1 MQSFS
6 YIRPAT
12 LQEAVDAF
20 ASLGTNARYVAGGTS
35 LYDLMKLDIEMPAHL
50 VDVTAVEGLG
60 QIETD
65 GDTLRFGSRAL
76 MADVAAHAVIF
87 RDYPVLSEALSKA
100 ASQQLR
106 NMATVGG
113 NLLQRTRCM
122 YFRNGADGVYPCNKR
137 APGSGCAAIGGLDRG
152 QAVLGAS
159 QACTAVSPGDWPV
172 ALTAMDAS
180 IEVLGP
186 AGTRTFPIGDLYL
199 LPVKHRIW
207 NLRSSP
213 VR

>member
-20 ASLGTNARYVAGGTS
+20 ASLGTNARYIAGGTT

-76 MADVAAHAVIF
+76 MADVAAHAVIS

-100 ASQQLR
+100 ASQ
-106 NMATVGG
+106 
-113 NLLQRTRCM
+113 
-122 YFRNGADGVYPCNKR
+122 
-137 APGSGCAAIGGLDRG
+137 
-152 QAVLGAS
+152 
-159 QACTAVSPGDWPV
+159 
-172 ALTAMDAS
+172 
-180 IEVLGP
+180 
-186 AGTRTFPIGDLYL
+186 
-199 LPVKHRIW
+199 
-207 NLRSSP
+207 
-213 VR
+213 